1 MKAMA
6 AVEPYLSRDNAM
18 MVNWVGPFMLQRLL
32 FLQAIGASPDGEH
45 ATLRIRD
52 RSGTT
57 REVTLAGAAS
67 GPPRLSLPL
76 VSGGRT
82 PMYLENVDTRYWFR
96 ALPEHDAV
104 YFQFNQV
111 RNADGESIA
120 DFAGRLK
127 DSLRTIEPGNL
138 IVDVRHNNGGNNSLV
153 TPLLRTLVVFQ
164 EADAKNRI
172 FVITGRNTFSAAQNF
187 ITFVERLTDAIFVGE
202 PSSSR
207 PNHVGEDG
215 LFVLP
220 YSGVRGSISNRY
232 WQDGNPGDD
241 REMIYP
247 EVPVP
252 PTADDYFA
260 NRDAALEA
268 IFEIVRRSIS
278 IP

>member
-1 MKAMA
+1 M
-6 AVEPYLSRDNAM
+6 
-18 MVNWVGPFMLQRLL
+18 
-32 FLQAIGASPDGEH
+32 
-45 ATLRIRD
+45 
-52 RSGTT
+52 
-57 REVTLAGAAS
+57 
-67 GPPRLSLPL
+67 
-76 VSGGRT
+76 
-82 PMYLENVDTRYWFR
+82 
-96 ALPEHDAV
+96 
-104 YFQFNQV
+104 
-111 RNADGESIA
+111 
-120 DFAGRLK
+120 
-127 DSLRTIEPGNL
+127 
-138 IVDVRHNNGGNNSLV
+138 RHNNGGNNSLV

-247 EVPVP
+247 QVPVP
-252 PTADDYFA
+252 PTAEDYLA

-278 IP
+278 VP